1 MYTKLSKSDIYVR
14 IRDNVEAREIT
25 ISDKYSLICTSKGI
39 IYRKMKSSNWKE
51 IENKRNHQK
60 GYNVIMIDK
69 KQYSRSKLILFA
81 YNKIKLED
89 KNRNI
94 YHKNLD
100 RLDCSL
106 DNLVFGTNV
115 KEIDKCITNTKL
127 S

>member
-1 MYTKLSKSDIYVR
+1 MYTKLSKCDIYARVK
-14 IRDNVEAREIT
+14 DNGEAREIT
-25 ISDKYSLICTSKGI
+25 ISDKYPLICTNKGF
-39 IYRKMKSSNWKE
+39 IYRKMKSGNWKE
-51 IENKRNHQK
+51 IENKMNHKK

-94 YHKNLD
+94 YHKNSD

-106 DNLVFGTNV
+106 DNLFVGTND
-115 KEIDKCITNTKL
+115 KELNKMIRNMVF